1 MSFGTIYTYPNNP
14 RVMKTQAAA
23 NFNNLTLTTADFKMG
38 ETNRDPAWLAKFPMG
53 KVPAFEGADGTLLVE
68 SDAITQYV
76 AESGPAAGQLVG
88 ATPAE
93 RALIRQWICFADGE
107 VLSSVTTLVLWRLGI
122 RAYDEATEKSGLE
135 KLNRALAYLEKRV
148 KERTWVATEK
158 LSLADISIAAA
169 LYWGFSMLIDAE
181 MRKEYPAVVA
191 WYERVVESE
200 HVKEA
205 MGPKTFVEKRKGPEN

>member
-1 MSFGTIYTYPNNP
+1 MASFGTIYSYPNNP

-23 NFNNLTLTTADFKMG
+23 NFNGLTLTHADFTMRV
-38 ETNRDPAWLAKFPMG
+38 TNREPSFLAKFPMG

-76 AESGPAAGQLVG
+76 ADSGAAAGQLLG

-107 VLSSVTTLVLWRLGI
+107 LNSSIAQLVYWRLGF
-122 RAYDEATEKSGLE
+122 REFNANTEKEGLE
-135 KLNRALAYLEKRV
+135 RLNRSLEYLENRLAG
-148 KERTWVATEK
+148 RSWIATDK
-158 LSLADISIAAA
+158 LSLADISVAAA
-169 LYWGFSMLIDAE
+169 LYWGFGMVIDAE
-181 MRKEYPAVVA
+181 MRKTYPGVVA
-191 WYERVVESE
+191 WYERTLDSE

-205 MGPKTFVEKRKGPEN
+205 FGPKNFVEKRKEAN

>member
-23 NFNNLTLTTADFKMG
+23 NFNNLTLTVADFKMG
-38 ETNRDPAWLAKFPMG
+38 ETNRDPVFLSKFPLG
-53 KVPAFEGADGTLLVE
+53 KVPAFEGADGTCLVE

-88 ATPAE
+88 STPAE

-107 VLSSVTTLVLWRLGI
+107 VLGAVTSMVLWRIGYK
-122 RAYDEATEKSGLE
+122 AYDEATEKSGLE
-135 KLNRALAYLEKRV
+135 KLTRALGALENRL

-158 LSLADISIAAA
+158 LSLADISVAAA
-169 LYWGFSMLIDAE
+169 LYWGFSVAIDAE
-181 MRKEYPAVVA
+181 MRKEYPGVVA
-191 WYERVVESE
+191 WYERVIESE

-205 MGPKTFVEKRKGPEN
+205 FGPKVFVEKRKEPEN